1 MLASI
6 NPLGE
11 RARGNRW
18 RSTVTAYTL
27 AAMTAA
33 AVVGGALGGV
43 GRAAGVGGR
52 WPLAALGAAAV
63 IAGAADLRSPGSFLT
78 TGRQVDER
86 WLVRYRGWVYGAG
99 FGAQLGTGVATVI
112 TSATVY
118 AWLAATALSGS
129 ARAGA
134 LVGASFGMG
143 RSVPFVAVA
152 GVRAAPEL
160 RVRLRRLTVWSG
172 AGRSVAAGINL
183 AVGAACLAVR
193 V

>member
-1 MLASI
+1 MGRGCDDLS
-6 NPLGE
+6 
-11 RARGNRW
+11 RSARGNRW
-18 RSTVTAYTL
+18 GSTVTAYTL

-86 WLVRYRGWVYGAG
+86 WLVRYRGWVYGA
-99 FGAQLGTGVATVI
+99 
-112 TSATVY
+112 
-118 AWLAATALSGS
+118 WLAATALRGS